1 MEHSKSA
8 YDGNPFNW
16 RNNPEPSIFAKDP
29 LFKARSD
36 GKTNSQAQSE
46 AISRRVANG
55 ESPGTVLGMS
65 PKADERLRSK
75 LAYKQFGGAYS
86 KAKPSSVRV
95 PNKHE
100 K

>member
-1 MEHSKSA
+1 MEHLKSA
-8 YDGNPFNW
+8 YDGNPFEW
-16 RNNPEPSIFAKDP
+16 WKNPEPSIFAKDP

-55 ESPGTVLGMS
+55 ESPGTVLGIS
-65 PKADERLRSK
+65 TKADERMRSK

-86 KAKPSSVRV
+86 RAKPSSVRV